1 MKIRK
6 IVVNNFRGVK
16 ALDWNVPAADIFCL
30 IGKGDSSKSTILEA
44 IRYVF
49 HPQWNLALS
58 DSDFYQCKIADP
70 ITIEIT
76 IGSLAADFSALNK
89 YGLYLRGWD
98 AAAQKLFDEPDDH
111 LESVLTARL
120 TVEKDLEPKWAVV
133 CDRNPDGVPFKQA
146 DRNKVGVGLIGVF
159 SERELS
165 WANGTAL
172 AKLTA
177 AQSLSELLANAS
189 RTARSS
195 LDVDRA
201 VTLTN
206 FDTAATKSQEI
217 AKLLGV
223 PVLDAYKAHLDLAS
237 INLKVG
243 GLSLHDGEIPLRQ
256 LGLGSRRMLQCGI
269 QKAGLEEGHITLF
282 DELEFGLEPHRIT
295 RLIKHIREDKR
306 GQYFL
311 TTHSPMVLRELTV
324 QDLHI
329 VHSKGGVVTIVSAAE
344 KGLEEHEVQG
354 KIRSSAEAFLAKK
367 VVVCEGATE
376 VGFLRGFDDHQL
388 ENGKDP
394 LSYHGVALLDA
405 KGASKVKGMAIAF
418 KKLGYDVSVLAD
430 GDAEKQFSTADAA
443 GLVAMGIPTY
453 VWSDKFSLEERAFV
467 DLPWAYVLASLTL
480 AQVELFYPLYDQVRS
495 KYQDVLDPDI
505 REWPDTLKLRTAI
518 GAAAKGAGWFKD
530 TTRGDLW
537 FKVVGGA
544 FNDPVFGRTNLA
556 VELGKLWEWAERV

>member
-6 IVVNNFRGVK
+6 IVIKNFRGVK
-16 ALDWNVPAADIFCL
+16 ALDWNVPPADIFCL

-44 IRYVF
+44 IRYTF

-70 ITIEIT
+70 IVIEIT
-76 IGSLAADFSALNK
+76 IGHLATDFCALNK
-89 YGLYLRGWD
+89 YGLHLRGWD
-98 AAAQKLFDEPDDH
+98 AAAQKLHDEPDDH
-111 LESVLTARL
+111 FESVLTVRL
-120 TVEKDLEPKWAVV
+120 TVEKDLEPKWTVV

-172 AKLTA
+172 AKLTEV
-177 AQSLSELLANAS
+177 QSLSELLANAS

-206 FDTAATKSQEI
+206 FDNAATKSQEI

-282 DELEFGLEPHRIT
+282 DAAS
-295 RLIKHIREDKR
+295 
-306 GQYFL
+306 
-311 TTHSPMVLRELTV
+311 SPTALR
-324 QDLHI
+324 
-329 VHSKGGVVTIVSAAE
+329 VS
-344 KGLEEHEVQG
+344 
-354 KIRSSAEAFLAKK
+354 SSTSERTS
-367 VVVCEGATE
+367 EG
-376 VGFLRGFDDHQL
+376 
-388 ENGKDP
+388 
-394 LSYHGVALLDA
+394 SI
-405 KGASKVKGMAIAF
+405 S
-418 KKLGYDVSVLAD
+418 
-430 GDAEKQFSTADAA
+430 
-443 GLVAMGIPTY
+443 
-453 VWSDKFSLEERAFV
+453 
-467 DLPWAYVLASLTL
+467 
-480 AQVELFYPLYDQVRS
+480 
-495 KYQDVLDPDI
+495 
-505 REWPDTLKLRTAI
+505 
-518 GAAAKGAGWFKD
+518 
-530 TTRGDLW
+530 
-537 FKVVGGA
+537 
-544 FNDPVFGRTNLA
+544 
-556 VELGKLWEWAERV
+556 